1 MAYDQFG
8 NEVDEQWSDETR
20 NFTAPGHEWDDLNFN
35 DQYDSGIT
43 DVEVGDGLTTTGG
56 PDIDYGDPVAV
67 KKFMGT
73 LPKGVGDVLKAFV
86 GGDWGKALTSGATLA
101 SLLYPLTKDAYKG
114 PVDARGNRLNLQ
126 SIGKFA
132 PSGSYNPANL
142 GYADNY
148 GRYDPYSFN
157 TGELGLARDFF
168 EDQHTPDEIYDAL
181 NKSKLTGAQG
191 VDAWVKTMGDPS
203 QRDQATNV
211 VNDYLSRTGKT
222 LSGGFKPEDNPLS
235 AARPELKTK
244 YAQGGGIPRSDQVK
258 GGLLPISAM
267 LLEKLT
273 AAGGQDDVVPINAAP
288 GEYVLDAE
296 IVSALGDGNTEAG
309 VRKLDQMRK
318 NIRSHKRGGALSQ
331 IAPKAR
337 PIDRYLEKK

>member
-1 MAYDQFG
+1 M
-8 NEVDEQWSDETR
+8 
-20 NFTAPGHEWDDLNFN
+20 
-35 DQYDSGIT
+35 
-43 DVEVGDGLTTTGG
+43 
-56 PDIDYGDPVAV
+56 
-67 KKFMGT
+67 
-73 LPKGVGDVLKAFV
+73 
-86 GGDWGKALTSGATLA
+86 
-101 SLLYPLTKDAYKG
+101 
-114 PVDARGNRLNLQ
+114 
-126 SIGKFA
+126 
-132 PSGSYNPANL
+132 
-142 GYADNY
+142 
-148 GRYDPYSFN
+148 
-157 TGELGLARDFF
+157 
-168 EDQHTPDEIYDAL
+168 
-181 NKSKLTGAQG
+181 
-191 VDAWVKTMGDPS
+191 DAWVKTIGDPS

-273 AAGGQDDVVPINAAP
+273 AAGGQDDVVDIKAAP